1 MRNVYFSALSFG
13 RHVKL
18 EEPLREVQ
26 EQPGGRGMMFWG
38 ALPHGGRMGG
48 EGLTA
53 REPLPMSWKA
63 AAGEWLRGSDRD
75 LPFFS

>member
-26 EQPGGRGMMFWG
+26 EQPGGRGMMF
-38 ALPHGGRMGG
+38 GGLCPMVGG
-48 EGLTA
+48 WEEKG
-53 REPLPMSWKA
+53 
-63 AAGEWLRGSDRD
+63 
-75 LPFFS
+75 

>member
-1 MRNVYFSALSFG
+1 
-13 RHVKL
+13 
-18 EEPLREVQ
+18 
-26 EQPGGRGMMFWG
+26 
-38 ALPHGGRMGG
+38 MGG

-53 REPLPMSWKA
+53 REPVPLSWKA

>member
-1 MRNVYFSALSFG
+1 M

-18 EEPLREVQ
+18 EEPLWEVR
-26 EQPGGRGMMFWG
+26 EQPGGRGVMFWG

-48 EGLTA
+48 ERLTA
-53 REPLPMSWKA
+53 RELVPPSWKA
-63 AAGEWLRGSDRD
+63 AAGERLRGTDKD